1 MTQSRV
7 ISSYLYPEKKRVA
20 SLLGDYYMLNNTSL
34 GMLFSYYLFLM
45 QLDLYKI
52 RPSVRDESEK

>member
-20 SLLGDYYMLNNTSL
+20 SLLGDYYMLNTL
-34 GMLFSYYLFLM
+34 QGMLFSYYLFLM

-52 RPSVRDESEK
+52 RPSVRVESEK

>member
-20 SLLGDYYMLNNTSL
+20 SLLGDYYMLNTSL

-52 RPSVRDESEK
+52 RPSVRVESEK